1 MLTDAEIAA
10 RYARIRPYLDERQRR
25 LWLGVEAQAL
35 GAGGVAVVARASGAD
50 VKTVRRGKAEIESGT
65 EPGGRVRGPGGGRP
79 ALAGLDAGLVPALEA
94 LVDPAT
100 RGDPMSALRW
110 TTKSTTSLAG
120 ELTRQGH
127 PVTARTVAA
136 LLAGAGYSLQG
147 NAKTVEG
154 KQHPDRDAQFR
165 YINAQVTAFQDG
177 GSPVISVDA
186 KKKENVGNFKNGGA
200 EYAPRGEPERVSVH
214 DFPDEELGK
223 ALPYG
228 IYDLTANTG
237 WVSVGTDHDTGAF
250 AVASIR
256 SWWNGPGRVAYPGAR
271 RLLITADSGGSDGS
285 RLRLRETELAAFAA
299 DADLDITV
307 AHLPPGTSKWNR
319 IEHRLFSAITMNWR
333 GRPLV
338 SHEVIIETI
347 SAVTTRT
354 GLTVRA
360 VLDTGIYPKGIK
372 IPDKDM
378 KAFEARHLRRHE
390 FHGDWNYTIP
400 AAPPGEAT
408 RTVSGN

>member
-50 VKTVRRGKAEIESGT
+50 VKTVRRGKAEIESGA
-65 EPGGRVRGPGGGRP
+65 ESGGRVRGPGGGRP

-120 ELTRQGH
+120 ELTRQGP

-154 KQHPDRDAQFR
+154 KQRPDRDAQFR

-228 IYDLTANTG
+228 IYDLTAKTG
-237 WVSVGTDHDTGAF
+237 
-250 AVASIR
+250 
-256 SWWNGPGRVAYPGAR
+256 
-271 RLLITADSGGSDGS
+271 
-285 RLRLRETELAAFAA
+285 LAAFAA
-299 DADLDITV
+299 DAGLGITV
-307 AHLPPGTSKWNR
+307 AHLPPGISKWNR

-333 GRPLV
+333 GRPLI

-354 GLTVRA
+354 GLTVKA

-372 IPDKDM
+372 ITDKDM
-378 KAFEARHLRRHE
+378 KAFEAWHLRRHE

-408 RTVSGN
+408 RPSDGN